1 MMQRFT
7 YLLLFFLAFNVAS
20 QELKQKVSES
30 QLVIGQ
36 PVVLT
41 YSVLTAKEDTLFFKE
56 KNDVIEA
63 RAITKTGDLSTEG
76 IEFEITHPFIDT
88 FIFDHSQKYWEG
100 QYVITAWDS
109 GLFVIPGAS
118 VIINDSTYHFEDIAL
133 ACYLVDP
140 IDGMDIYDIKENF
153 TEIPDKPFS
162 ITEFLSDNWWWLLI
176 ILFAIIAFISYRR
189 KNTNDDYEEEEKP
202 ISLKE
207 RTLIAIESLE
217 QAKLWEKDQLKEHFV
232 ELSYIL
238 RSYLTSRYDVSLL
251 EKTTYE
257 TKLLLTQKGLNPETV
272 NTVARILSEA
282 DMVKFAKSKPDLI
295 AILRVSTLAK
305 QIVAETS
312 PLEFDNVE

>member
-1 MMQRFT
+1 MMKQLT
-7 YLLLFFLAFNVAS
+7 YLFVFLASFQVAS
-20 QELKQKVSES
+20 QELHQKVSES

-41 YSVLTAKEDTLFFKE
+41 YSVLTAKEDTPFFKE

-63 RAITKTGDLSTEG
+63 RSITQTGDLSSEG
-76 IEFEITHPFIDT
+76 IEFEITHPFVDT
-88 FIFDHSQKYWEG
+88 FIFHAKSKEWIGEYT
-100 QYVITAWDS
+100 ITAWDS

-140 IDGMDIYDIKENF
+140 IDGMDIYDIKESF

-162 ITEFLSDNWWWLLI
+162 ITEFLSDNWWWILI
-176 ILFAIIAFISYRR
+176 ILFAMIAFISYKRR
-189 KNTNDDYEEEEKP
+189 NREEDYEEEEKP

-207 RTLIAIESLE
+207 RTLIAIDALE

-238 RSYLTSRYDVSLL
+238 RSYLTSRYAISLL

-272 NTVARILSEA
+272 DTIARILSEA